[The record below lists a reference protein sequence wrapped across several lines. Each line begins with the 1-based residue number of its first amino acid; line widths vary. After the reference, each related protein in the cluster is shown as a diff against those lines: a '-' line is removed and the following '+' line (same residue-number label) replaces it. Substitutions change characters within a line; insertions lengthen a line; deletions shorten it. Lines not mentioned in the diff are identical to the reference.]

1 MKRAIHPI
9 KADMIRLHRIFPA
22 KFGLALMLAFG
33 LLFGIFLKN
42 GTTLLAFGNSVFWGG
57 YWLLLECNRSF
68 CTR

>member
-9 KADMIRLHRIFPA
+9 KADMMRLQRMFPA

-42 GTTLLAFGNSVFWGG
+42 GTTLLAFGNSIFGGG